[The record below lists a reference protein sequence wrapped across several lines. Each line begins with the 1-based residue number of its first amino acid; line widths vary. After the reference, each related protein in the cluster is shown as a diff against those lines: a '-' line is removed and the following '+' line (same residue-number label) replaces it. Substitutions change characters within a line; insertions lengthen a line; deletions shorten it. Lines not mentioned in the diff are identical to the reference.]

1 MLFLAIR
8 VGEFLV
14 QLLLCGFEFV
24 LEAVECAQQDYEL
37 PFLYIVS
44 TLSTGTS
51 K

>member
-1 MLFLAIR
+1 MLYALPYVY

-24 LEAVECAQQDYEL
+24 LEAVECAQQGYEL

-44 TLSTGTS
+44 TGTS